1 MKRTFVLTISNRKG
15 GTGKTTSSVN
25 LAAEIAFRGFRTLL
39 IDMDT
44 QSHASIG
51 LGFGILPKGTPSIHD
66 IFSSPEKIDL
76 LAAVKETA
84 FENLFFL
91 PADTNFEGFA
101 VQRQLRLLHDYLNQP
116 EFQERFDFIVLDT
129 PPSLDIVLMNS
140 VAAANGILIPLVP
153 HHLAS
158 EGVKQLARLF
168 YKIAS
173 TVNPDLKLLGL
184 VPIMVDKRMN
194 MHKTVIEN
202 ISLQYGNDRLFRGIR
217 TDIHLAESFAAG
229 KPVRYAFPKT
239 RGALDY
245 HLLTDEILQLW
256 KVAEFIN

>member
-1 MKRTFVLTISNRKG
+1 
-15 GTGKTTSSVN
+15 
-25 LAAEIAFRGFRTLL
+25 
-39 IDMDT
+39 
-44 QSHASIG
+44 
-51 LGFGILPKGTPSIHD
+51 
-66 IFSSPEKIDL
+66 
-76 LAAVKETA
+76 
-84 FENLFFL
+84 
-91 PADTNFEGFA
+91 
-101 VQRQLRLLHDYLNQP
+101 
-116 EFQERFDFIVLDT
+116 
-129 PPSLDIVLMNS
+129 MNS